1 MAEYI
6 PGVTPDR
13 RKGPDLLLRALNWFI
28 IVGWLLMFMALILAS
43 LAKPQTQTF
52 FDRLVH
58 ITPKTTWDVR
68 LVTYILYIMILGL
81 LISVVG
87 LFINLKRN
95 RRKEDELRVSFILI
109 GMMSI
114 IGMLIY
120 FMLF

>member
-28 IVGWLLMFMALILAS
+28 IIGWLLMFVALILAS
-43 LAKPQTQTF
+43 VAKPQTQTF